1 MELILSII
9 ICYLI
14 GAIPTSFLIVKLFGG
29 KNIYESG
36 SGNPGALNS
45 YESTGSRGIGIAV
58 LILDFVKGALA
69 AIVAYKISGDT
80 YLPFMAGLIWVI
92 IGHNYNVF
100 FGGRGGRGLATAA
113 GAFIMVSPY
122 IIITWLIVWAGGYY
136 ILRRNVHIANGIAL
150 LGSTILIF
158 STPEAMYSIAS
169 ALPVS
174 DIMALKLTYSF
185 ACIVILM
192 RHIEPLKELARNSE
206 RLND

>member
-14 GAIPTSFLIVKLFGG
+14 GAIPTSYLIVKTFGG
-29 KNIYESG
+29 KNIYDLG

-45 YESTGSRGIGIAV
+45 YESTGNRNIGLAV

-69 AIVAYKISGDT
+69 AYVAYKISNGA

-92 IGHNYNVF
+92 IGHNYNIF
-100 FGGRGGRGLATAA
+100 FGGKGGRGLATAA
-113 GAFIMVSPY
+113 GAFGMISPY
-122 IIITWLIVWAGGYY
+122 IVITWVVVWFAGYY
-136 ILRRNVHIANGIAL
+136 VVRRNVHIANGIAL

-169 ALPVS
+169 VLPVS

-192 RHIEPLKELARNSE
+192 RHIEPLKEFAKSKE
-206 RLND
+206 